1 MVTFFCAL
9 IFGCVFQFNLLF
21 SNQFLSSLIE
31 PTIYRGRNLQ
41 EMGKA
46 EKLSPSP
53 TYSKSGSKR
62 SKMIVKAVRQTDK
75 NATGQHATATS
86 AMKMDEAVETDRET
100 SESDENWQTVMN
112 QRSNKIQKTNN
123 HAPTTTMSFFG
134 QKIPQ
139 DQKTSGVHSY
149 FSFGGNGTRTRPTS
163 PQHGLEKSS
172 PGGSSANTDG
182 RRKKSNLPPFKLE
195 FEAQQKPMEIRVLND
210 LVKHNG
216 RLNVNTASYSTHP
229 QSRHVLL
236 VFANDA
242 PTYEILFESSSWPTS
257 ICGLPFKVTLPSRI
271 PTSYSILVN
280 RIPREWHVDS
290 IRPLIAQRYLS
301 TVQVTRIFRDSQ
313 PINRIRV
320 DFRSNDDVQT
330 ILQCSHISIDSIR
343 YPAVAYKPLARIDRC
358 FRCQQFGHKAA
369 KCSNEPK
376 CYKCGESHEYNR
388 DCANVVKCANCN
400 GQHMAGSPE
409 CPVKISYRREKRQ
422 QQEEKRETN
431 PQQPSSYLSSPA
443 RLYSSVLQTMAPQV
457 HAETKTRKMTSDHPA
472 GPIDQ
477 SSIIINALK
486 EEIGRSQ
493 GVLLNRIM
501 QLEEKCDA
509 VHGQQAALQWTIE
522 TQIVPYMSTMS
533 ELLVDVCEQ
542 LAKPKVITLTDQQQ
556 TKIRRLRL
564 PPTTPQM
571 PFSPSPFSQGFS
583 TAHPRQAR
591 QQPSSAEVNC
601 TLSPPFTSLSSQ

>member
-1 MVTFFCAL
+1 
-9 IFGCVFQFNLLF
+9 
-21 SNQFLSSLIE
+21 
-31 PTIYRGRNLQ
+31 
-41 EMGKA
+41 MGKA

-62 SKMIVKAVRQTDK
+62 SKMIVKAVRQTEE
-75 NATGQHATATS
+75 NATGQLANENTAT
-86 AMKMDEAVETDRET
+86 KMDETVETNGET
-100 SESDENWQTVMN
+100 SETDENWQTVTN
-112 QRSNKIQKTNN
+112 QRSNKLQKTNN
-123 HAPTTTMSFFG
+123 YAPTTTMSFFG
-134 QKIPQ
+134 QTIPQ
-139 DQKTSGVHSY
+139 NPKTNGVHSY
-149 FSFGGNGTRTRPTS
+149 FSFGGNDTRSKPIFRQDAS
-163 PQHGLEKSS
+163 QKSS
-172 PGGSSANTDG
+172 PMNLQRPPGESSPYTHG
-182 RRKKSNLPPFKLE
+182 RRKKPNLPPFKLE
-195 FEAQQKPMEIRVLND
+195 FKDRQKPMEIQVLND
-210 LVKHNG
+210 LLKHND
-216 RLNVNTASYSTHP
+216 RLNVNAASYSTHP
-229 QSRHVLL
+229 LSPHILL
-236 VFANDA
+236 VFANDS
-242 PTYEILFESSSWPTS
+242 PTFEMLSESSSWPHS

-271 PTSYSILVN
+271 PTSYSVLVN
-280 RIPREWHVDS
+280 RVPREWHVDS

-301 TVQVTRIFRDSQ
+301 TVQVARIFRDGQ

-330 ILQCSHISIDSIR
+330 ILQSSHISIDSIR
-343 YPAVAYKPLARIDRC
+343 YPAVAYRPLARIDRC

-431 PQQPSSYLSSPA
+431 QQQPSSYLSSPA
-443 RLYSSVLQTMAPQV
+443 RLYSSVLQTMAPHV
-457 HAETKTRKMTSDHPA
+457 HAETKTRKMTPDRLT
-472 GPIDQ
+472 GQVDQ

-583 TAHPRQAR
+583 TAHPRQTR